1 MPLSLS
7 FFLPELR
14 WVSLSFCIIATL
26 LTIHQI
32 RQHLHWNTAPRLRRY
47 IIRIVSMVP
56 IYAWASWLGLTYPK
70 AALYFDFLREC
81 YEAFVIYCF
90 FQLLVQALG
99 GEERL
104 AYRLAGKEK
113 VQQHQVPFCCLPQWE
128 YADWDCMTQE
138 ESERVRQIIKDSEEH
153 RASLEKAKQAQQE
166 EEEKQVDETGTHDEP
181 PVSLERDSSN
191 EREVV
196 LQHPP
201 NAKPQLPISSS
212 SRALVDSKASSRSAS
227 RGHSRQSTSTFF
239 GTTFGGNTSQ
249 PSTPKQPAVYM
260 AHSLAHSTVSNPFTP
275 SMSNSSH
282 NFSSV
287 TSSPTSAGTASP
299 VKLPYLYSPFLY
311 YTQIG
316 TLQYCVIKP
325 ILALISFIL
334 GLVGSY
340 GNGEFSITSGYP
352 YIAFVTNASQV
363 WAMYC
368 LILFYFA
375 LRDDLQPI
383 RPVPKFLVVKAVV
396 FFTWWQSVLFAV
408 LESQDVITGHDGYDA
423 RTSETQLQDFV
434 VTAEMVAAAVA
445 HHFFFSYKDFYD
457 ATAPLIIAPM
467 FRSMFEV
474 VNVSDV
480 FVQDVNK
487 IRQKHEQRKKA
498 RKQHK
503 DSRRG
508 SQGGS
513 GGLGEG
519 LLGEEGGGEG
529 GHGGESEA
537 ESEDERE
544 ARHDGNVSIVMEED
558 EDDEK
563 HNQPAM
569 PPPVQLA

>member
-1 MPLSLS
+1 
-7 FFLPELR
+7 
-14 WVSLSFCIIATL
+14 
-26 LTIHQI
+26 
-32 RQHLHWNTAPRLRRY
+32 
-47 IIRIVSMVP
+47 MVP
-56 IYAWASWLGLTYPK
+56 IYAWASWLGLTYPD

-113 VQQHQVPFCCLPQWE
+113 VQQHQVPFCCLPTWE
-128 YADWDCMTQE
+128 YADWDCMTIEEREGVKQLIH
-138 ESERVRQIIKDSEEH
+138 ESEKH
-153 RASLEKAKQAQQE
+153 RAGMESSKSQQQSD
-166 EEEKQVDETGTHDEP
+166 EEKQVAETGIHDEP
-181 PVSLERDSSN
+181 PVSLERGKTAEN
-191 EREVV
+191 EVV

-201 NAKPQLPISSS
+201 DSTRATNASSPKHHLPISSS
-212 SRALVDSKASSRSAS
+212 SRALVDSKASSRAAS
-227 RGHSRQSTSTFF
+227 RSHSRQSTSTFF

-249 PSTPKQPAVYM
+249 PSTPKQPSVYM

-287 TSSPTSAGTASP
+287 SSSPTNSGTSSPI
-299 VKLPYLYSPFLY
+299 KLPYLYSPFLY

-340 GNGEFSITSGYP
+340 GNGEFSITRGYP
-352 YIAFVTNASQV
+352 YIAFVTNASQI

-368 LILFYFA
+368 LILFYLA
-375 LRDDLQPI
+375 LRDDLAPI

-396 FFTWWQSVLFAV
+396 FFTWWQSVMFAI
-408 LESQDVITGHDGYDA
+408 LEYEGVITGYDKYDA
-423 RTSETQLQDFV
+423 PTVETQMQDFV
-434 VTAEMVAAAVA
+434 VTIEMVLAAVA
-445 HHFFFSYKDFYD
+445 HHFYFSYKDFYD
-457 ATAPLIIAPM
+457 STAPLIIAPM

-480 FVQDVNK
+480 FVQDINR
-487 IRQKHEQRKKA
+487 IRQKHEQRRKK

-503 DSRRG
+503 DSRRN
-508 SQGGS
+508 SQ

-519 LLGEEGGGEG
+519 LLGEGEAGGEVG
-529 GHGGESEA
+529 QLESDV
-537 ESEDERE
+537 ESDVDDRE
-544 ARHDGNVSIVMEED
+544 MRHDGDVSVVMEED

-563 HNQPAM
+563 L
-569 PPPVQLA
+569 PPPVQMA